1 MRQTVMHRA
10 DVTFWRDASLL
21 PLEIQALLV
30 MVTTALPAWKVQS
43 FCQLALRLPRRS
55 LNWGRPPPHVYVG
68 QHVHAEEILPMAEPR
83 HNNEGVV
90 VIMDVLEPKQTST
103 WMRGIYKFHI
113 AESTMLVTPRLMP
126 WLDHEDMRSMR
137 REWW

>member
-21 PLEIQALLV
+21 PLEIQAILV

-43 FCQLALRLPRRS
+43 LGQLALRLPRRS

-68 QHVHAEEILPMAEPR
+68 QRVHAEEILAMAELR
-83 HNNEGVV
+83 HYTEGVV
-90 VIMDVLEPKQTST
+90 VIMDELDPQQTQA
-103 WMRGIYKFHI
+103 WMHSINKFQV
-113 AESTMLVTPRLMP
+113 AESTMSVTPRG
-126 WLDHEDMRSMR
+126 
-137 REWW
+137 